1 VIPLRDTEEIETF
14 PFITILLI
22 IVNSFIFMYIYFTAA
37 SASVPEQYLANV
49 YLKYGLVP
57 KNILNAPLFSAPYL
71 TFITSIFLHGSW
83 SHLIFNMLFLWIF
96 GNNVEDY
103 FGHFHFLLFYL
114 LAGIFASL
122 IQLLTMGA
130 STVPVIG
137 ASGAI
142 AGTMGAYFLL
152 FPRSRIRT
160 LVFIFFFVTI
170 IEIPAPVY
178 LLIWFMSQLFEGL
191 SNFGVASGIAFF
203 AHVGGFIFGVLY
215 AALIG
220 RYAGRKRRYLN
231 YI

>member
-1 VIPLRDTEEIETF
+1 
-14 PFITILLI
+14 
-22 IVNSFIFMYIYFTAA
+22 
-37 SASVPEQYLANV
+37 
-49 YLKYGLVP
+49 
-57 KNILNAPLFSAPYL
+57 
-71 TFITSIFLHGSW
+71 
-83 SHLIFNMLFLWIF
+83 
-96 GNNVEDY
+96 
-103 FGHFHFLLFYL
+103 
-114 LAGIFASL
+114 
-122 IQLLTMGA
+122 MGA

-220 RYAGRKRRYLN
+220 RHAGRKRRYLY